1 MVLATE
7 LSGKEPGQPGFLG
20 ALQDATTILLDDL
33 SLEDRQEYTDAAVQ
47 WSTEAPP
54 PHIQSRYDCISY

>member
-7 LSGKEPGQPGFLG
+7 LSGKELGQPGFLG

-33 SLEDRQEYTDAAVQ
+33 SLEDHQEYTDAAVQ